1 MVLKRD
7 KINRELQL
15 MKKDDLTTGPMS
27 QHFRRLAIPAAL
39 GMLFA
44 TLYNVV
50 DVYYAGRLSTDAQAG
65 LAIGYQAFFILMALG
80 FGLSSALS
88 ALVSNAKGSGDI
100 SQVQRYIAQGLT
112 FAIILTLLS
121 MFFGWFLGPKLIEL
135 VSIPG
140 AYRNAG
146 LGYFQ
151 WLIFA
156 LPGFLIAYGGNGIL
170 QAHGDTLSMQRA
182 LMLAFVANV
191 VLNPL
196 FMFGVPGIW
205 SGMGFN
211 GIAAATI
218 ISQTGVMTY
227 ILYRIFQLDIM
238 QTIKLSEFKP
248 TEEIFKQII
257 KQLLPASS
265 ALMVMFI
272 SGFVVQFA
280 LKEFGGHAVAAYG
293 VALRIEQILLLPVLG
308 MTGALLP
315 IAGQNFGAKNYD
327 RVRSA
332 LKYCWGAGF
341 LMAAFAVPA
350 LLLGANFAMSLF
362 TNDPDVISAGSSY
375 LHVDAFLFPIYMM
388 LFSINSLLQA
398 FKKAIWTLYISIYRQ
413 GFGVAF
419 FVWVFIS
426 ILDFDV
432 QGVWLGIAT
441 AVSTGWVLS
450 LIIAYKVAKK
460 EMGGLLSF
468 KRPKEFINT
477 NQSS

>member
-1 MVLKRD
+1 M
-7 KINRELQL
+7 E
-15 MKKDDLTTGPMS
+15 KDDLTVGPMAL
-27 QHFRRLAIPAAL
+27 HFRRLAIPAAL

-50 DVYYAGRLSTDAQAG
+50 DVYYAGKLSTDAQAG

-88 ALVSNAKGSGDI
+88 ALVSNAKGSGET
-100 SQVQRYIAQGLT
+100 SQVRQYISQGLT

-121 MFFGWFLGPKLIEL
+121 MIVGWFIGPTLIGI
-135 VSIPG
+135 VSEPG

-146 LGYFQ
+146 LGYFG

-182 LMLAFVANV
+182 LMLAFVANII
-191 VLNPL
+191 LNPL
-196 FMFGVPGIW
+196 FMFGVPGYLT
-205 SGMGFN
+205 GMGFN

-218 ISQTGVMTY
+218 ISQTCVMLF
-227 ILYRIFQLDIM
+227 ILFRIFQLEAM
-238 QTIKLSEFKP
+238 QSLKLSEFLPSKD
-248 TEEIFKQII
+248 IFKQIFS
-257 KQLLPASS
+257 QLLPAST

-280 LKEFGGHAVAAYG
+280 LKQFGGHAVAAYG

-315 IAGQNFGAKNYD
+315 IAGQNFGAKEFE

-332 LKYCWGAGF
+332 LKYCWKAGF
-341 LMAAFAVPA
+341 VMSIVAVPA
-350 LLLGANFAMSLF
+350 LLFGASFAMSLF
-362 TNDPDVISAGSSY
+362 TNDPDVIRAGSSY
-375 LHVDAFLFPIYMM
+375 LRVDAFLFPIYMM
-388 LFSINSLLQA
+388 LFSINSILQA

-419 FVWVFIS
+419 FVWLFIS
-426 ILDFDV
+426 IFNFDV

-441 AVSTGWVLS
+441 AVSSGWILS
-450 LIIAYKVAKK
+450 FMIANKVAKK
-460 EMGGLLSF
+460 EIGGLLRASD
-468 KRPKEFINT
+468 
-477 NQSS
+477 

>member
-1 MVLKRD
+1 
-7 KINRELQL
+7 
-15 MKKDDLTTGPMS
+15 MKKDDLTVGPMAL
-27 QHFRRLAIPAAL
+27 HFRRLAIPAAL

-50 DVYYAGRLSTDAQAG
+50 DVYYAGKLSTDAQAG

-88 ALVSNAKGSGDI
+88 ALVSNAKGSGET
-100 SQVQRYIAQGLT
+100 SQVRQYISQGLT

-121 MFFGWFLGPKLIEL
+121 MIVGWFIGPTLIGI
-135 VSIPG
+135 VSEPG

-146 LGYFQ
+146 LGYFG

-182 LMLAFVANV
+182 LMLAFVANII
-191 VLNPL
+191 LNPL
-196 FMFGVPGIW
+196 FMFGVPGYLT
-205 SGMGFN
+205 GMGFN

-218 ISQTGVMTY
+218 ISQTCVMLF
-227 ILYRIFQLDIM
+227 ILFRIFQLEAM
-238 QTIKLSEFKP
+238 QSLKLSEFLP
-248 TEEIFKQII
+248 STDIFKKIFS
-257 KQLLPASS
+257 QLLPAST

-280 LKEFGGHAVAAYG
+280 LKQFGGHAVAAYG

-315 IAGQNFGAKNYD
+315 IAGQNFGAKEFE

-332 LKYCWGAGF
+332 LKYCWKAGF
-341 LMAAFAVPA
+341 VMSIVAVPA
-350 LLLGANFAMSLF
+350 LLFGASFAMSLF
-362 TNDPDVISAGSSY
+362 TNDPDVIRAGSSY
-375 LHVDAFLFPIYMM
+375 LRVDAFLFPIYMM
-388 LFSINSLLQA
+388 LFSINSILQA

-426 ILDFDV
+426 IFNFDV

-441 AVSTGWVLS
+441 AVSSGWILS
-450 LIIAYKVAKK
+450 FMIANKVAKK
-460 EMGGLLSF
+460 EIGGLLRASD
-468 KRPKEFINT
+468 
-477 NQSS
+477 

>member
-1 MVLKRD
+1 
-7 KINRELQL
+7 
-15 MKKDDLTTGPMS
+15 MKQDDLTVGPMAL
-27 QHFRRLAIPAAL
+27 HFRRLAIPAAL

-50 DVYYAGRLSTDAQAG
+50 DVYYAGKLSTDAQAG

-88 ALVSNAKGSGDI
+88 ALVSNAKGSGET
-100 SQVQRYIAQGLT
+100 SQVRQYISQGLT
-112 FAIILTLLS
+112 FAVILTLLS
-121 MFFGWFLGPKLIEL
+121 MIVGWFIGPTLIGI
-135 VSIPG
+135 VSEPG

-146 LGYFQ
+146 LGYFG

-182 LMLAFVANV
+182 LMLAFVANII
-191 VLNPL
+191 LNPL
-196 FMFGVPGIW
+196 FMFGVPGYLT
-205 SGMGFN
+205 GMGFN

-218 ISQTGVMTY
+218 ISQTCVMLF
-227 ILYRIFQLDIM
+227 ILFRIFQLEAM
-238 QTIKLSEFKP
+238 QSLKLSEFLP
-248 TEEIFKQII
+248 STDIFKQIFS
-257 KQLLPASS
+257 QLLPAST

-280 LKEFGGHAVAAYG
+280 LKQFGGHAVAAYG

-315 IAGQNFGAKNYD
+315 IAGQNFGAKEFE

-332 LKYCWGAGF
+332 LKYCWKAGF
-341 LMAAFAVPA
+341 VMSIVAVPA
-350 LLLGANFAMSLF
+350 LLFGASFAMSLF
-362 TNDPDVISAGSSY
+362 TNDPDVIRAGSSY
-375 LHVDAFLFPIYMM
+375 LRVDAFLFPIYMM
-388 LFSINSLLQA
+388 LFSINSILQA

-419 FVWVFIS
+419 FVWLFIS
-426 ILDFDV
+426 IFNFDV

-441 AVSTGWVLS
+441 AVSSGWILS
-450 LIIAYKVAKK
+450 FMIANKVAKK
-460 EMGGLLSF
+460 EIGGLLRASD
-468 KRPKEFINT
+468 
-477 NQSS
+477 